1 MKGTISSGEFV
12 LNVKGIFDCEKVGK
26 FLAYDEQMKWY
37 ANNSKLRPNVI
48 SKGNLF
54 ATDTE
59 QLSHCLPAR
68 QIRKLRNNAVIIRGF
83 TDWVPNASL
92 IHKKMK
98 MTLWKSTET
107 GHQQFSWEPPI
118 ETESCFDDSITVLCP
133 TKRVP
138 DLSGPFYKIGGA
150 SIMPCPSFGTQS
162 CSFHSNRWSKRTSK
176 KPRPRGVP
184 SCNTVLPSLADGQSY
199 FARISWW

>member
-1 MKGTISSGEFV
+1 MNRWSDMPIIRSCGQMWLARVIYLQQTLSNWV
-12 LNVKGIFDCEKVGK
+12 TAYRHGK
-26 FLAYDEQMKWY
+26 F
-37 ANNSKLRPNVI
+37 
-48 SKGNLF
+48 GNCETTPLLLGVLLIGSLMQVLF
-54 ATDTE
+54 
-59 QLSHCLPAR
+59 
-68 QIRKLRNNAVIIRGF
+68 I
-83 TDWVPNASL
+83 
-92 IHKKMK
+92 KKMK
-98 MTLWKSTET
+98 MTLWKSTEI

-118 ETESCFDDSITVLCP
+118 ETESCYDDSITVLCP